1 MDKILEH
8 VLDENKEWVK
18 SLTPENIAYVL
29 NTCALI
35 PQMKTKFNVDRESDI
50 AAIKG
55 ITGESKFDNIVSQF
69 MSSDYELINVAKQ
82 GKSGDFLI
90 KWQSQKTNRIY
101 KILVDVKNYSKS
113 TVPTIEVEK
122 FYRDI
127 NLNNVDGGFLL
138 SLNSRIIGISKIIE
152 LKDCTTDKAIIPVIF
167 MKSNTPLVI
176 VEVIKLMFHII
187 EIKDLNNNNICR
199 SGELIYHI
207 NQLNDSI
214 QMISDC
220 RDILQIS
227 KIDLEKNLNV
237 IMIKLMSCEY
247 SLVSKINLINSALV
261 KLQTLEHSISDND
274 IKELDDYQN
283 NMAESLDMVKT
294 IRDAFG
300 SLISDEI
307 ESLLYKIYNLG
318 WSNTS
323 INIPNKTW
331 ILNLN
336 TNQVIIKFMKSGIS
350 AIFPVIM
357 DTMRETIST
366 LTAAK
371 KIKKS
376 ADGIVIKIE
385 IDTIIHIAALYEC
398 FKV

>member
-127 NLNNVDGGFLL
+127 NLNTVDGGFLL
-138 SLNSRIIGISKIIE
+138 SLNSRIIGINKIIE

-227 KIDLEKNLNV
+227 KIDLEKNLNA

-350 AIFPVIM
+350 VIFPVIM

-398 FKV
+398 FKF

>member
-8 VLDENKEWVK
+8 ILDENKEWFN
-18 SLTPENIAYVL
+18 SLTPEKIAHIL
-29 NTCALI
+29 NTCAMI
-35 PQMKTKFNVDRESDI
+35 PQMKIKSNVDKESDI

-55 ITGESKFDNIVSQF
+55 ITGESKFDNIVSQY
-69 MSSDYELINVAKQ
+69 MSSDYELVNVAKQ

-101 KILVDVKNYSKS
+101 KLLVDVKNYSKGA
-113 TVPTIEVEK
+113 VPTSEVEK

-127 NLNNVDGGFLL
+127 NLNTVDGGFLL

-152 LKDCTTDKAIIPVIF
+152 LKDCITDKSVIPVIF
-167 MKSNTPLVI
+167 MKSSTPLVI
-176 VEVIKLMFHII
+176 VEVIKLIFHII

-199 SGELIYHI
+199 SSELIYHI
-207 NQLNDSI
+207 NQLNDNI

-227 KIDLEKNLNV
+227 KSDLEKNLNS

-247 SLVSKINLINSALV
+247 NLVSKINLINSTLV

-274 IKELDDYQN
+274 IKELDEYQN
-283 NMAESLDMVKT
+283 NMTESLDMVKT
-294 IRDAFG
+294 LREAFG

-307 ESLLYKIYNLG
+307 ESLLYKIYNMG

-336 TNQVIIKFMKSGIS
+336 NNQITIKFMKSGINV
-350 AIFPVIM
+350 IFPVILDIM
-357 DTMRETIST
+357 NETINK
-366 LTAAK
+366 LTSMK
-371 KIKKS
+371 KIKKT
-376 ADGIVIKIE
+376 AEGVVIKIE
-385 IDTIIHIAALYEC
+385 IDTIIHITSLYEC
-398 FKV
+398 FKS

>member
-90 KWQSQKTNRIY
+90 KWQSHKTNRIY

-227 KIDLEKNLNV
+227 KIDLEK
-237 IMIKLMSCEY
+237 KKKYC
-247 SLVSKINLINSALV
+247 
-261 KLQTLEHSISDND
+261 
-274 IKELDDYQN
+274 
-283 NMAESLDMVKT
+283 
-294 IRDAFG
+294 
-300 SLISDEI
+300 
-307 ESLLYKIYNLG
+307 
-318 WSNTS
+318 
-323 INIPNKTW
+323 NKSVRT
-331 ILNLN
+331 
-336 TNQVIIKFMKSGIS
+336 
-350 AIFPVIM
+350 
-357 DTMRETIST
+357 
-366 LTAAK
+366 
-371 KIKKS
+371 
-376 ADGIVIKIE
+376 
-385 IDTIIHIAALYEC
+385 
-398 FKV
+398 